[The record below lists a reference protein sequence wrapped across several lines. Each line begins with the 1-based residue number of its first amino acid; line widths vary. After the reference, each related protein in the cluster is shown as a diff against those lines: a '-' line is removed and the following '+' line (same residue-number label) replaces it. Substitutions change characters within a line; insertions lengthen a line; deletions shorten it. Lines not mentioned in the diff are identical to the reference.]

1 MFVFKKLGGLY
12 LLLLLFWI
20 TSCSNQAEKN
30 EDTNSLDSTNTDSTS
45 VVSLS
50 TYYQI
55 PSPSNLFN
63 YLKNNGVKVSNV
75 NNLNLVTNIK
85 NYNTS
90 AEKAVNFGVYSTDL
104 FFCSAFNFKADVL
117 KYFEVLKG
125 LSDELGL
132 SGVVTEKTINRIE
145 ANLSKNDSLVNIT
158 SEVYNEAAFNLEKR
172 NEVATLTMLIVGG
185 WVECI
190 YLSAKTIGSY
200 ANNAQS
206 VNILAEQK
214 LTVENMKELL
224 EQHASDKQVA
234 SLSLKLKPVFDIFD
248 RVEVKQVESKIRLEK
263 GKREIGGSESY
274 SFSETNFNELLKAVE
289 LLRKDLTKN

>member
-85 NYNTS
+85 KLQYIS
-90 AEKAVNFGVYSTDL
+90 RKSRQFWGL
-104 FFCSAFNFKADVL
+104 FYRF
-117 KYFEVLKG
+117 
-125 LSDELGL
+125 
-132 SGVVTEKTINRIE
+132 
-145 ANLSKNDSLVNIT
+145 
-158 SEVYNEAAFNLEKR
+158 
-172 NEVATLTMLIVGG
+172 
-185 WVECI
+185 
-190 YLSAKTIGSY
+190 
-200 ANNAQS
+200 
-206 VNILAEQK
+206 
-214 LTVENMKELL
+214 
-224 EQHASDKQVA
+224 
-234 SLSLKLKPVFDIFD
+234 VF
-248 RVEVKQVESKIRLEK
+248 L
-263 GKREIGGSESY
+263 
-274 SFSETNFNELLKAVE
+274 
-289 LLRKDLTKN
+289 